1 VADKDINLRAKENIT
16 VGTAQQRESESHLF
30 EQTKSGLMS
39 TGGMGVM
46 VGSSSTK
53 VTDTGKSISNV
64 GSTVGSVL
72 GNVSMT
78 AGENLTVKGSEV
90 LAGKD
95 INLSGKNVAILAAEN
110 HSSQTHSVEQKS
122 SGLTLA
128 LSGAVGSA
136 MNTAVTTAKAA
147 SEESNGRLSALQG
160 VKAALSGA
168 QAVQAGQLVQAQGGD
183 AASMFGVSASLGSQ
197 KSSSQQHQEQ
207 TSVTGSTLT
216 AGNNLTVT
224 ATGEGNSGDIV
235 VQGSQLKAGGDTRLD
250 AARDL
255 LLLGDANTQK
265 TDGSNSSSGGS
276 VGVSLGLNG
285 ASSGLSIFANANKG
299 QGNEHGNG
307 TTWTETTV
315 DSGGTLSLNSG
326 RDTSLIG
333 AQASGE
339 TVKVDVGRDL
349 LLQSQ
354 QDSDNYDAKQT
365 STSGGASVAV
375 TGGGSANLSMSKDNL
390 HSNYDSVQEQTGIF
404 AGSGGFDITVGE
416 HTQLDGAVIASTA
429 DQSKNSLDTGTL
441 GFSDIENKAD
451 FNAEHQGGS
460 LSTGGP

>member
-1 VADKDINLRAKENIT
+1 NVVADKDINLRAKENIT

-30 EQTKSGLMS
+30 EQKKSGLMS
-39 TGGMGVM
+39 TGGIGVT
-46 VGSSSTK
+46 VGSNSQKT
-53 VTDTGKSISNV
+53 TDTGKSLSNV

-78 AGENLTVKGSEV
+78 VGEDLTVQGSEV

-95 INLSGKNVAILAAEN
+95 INLSGKNVSILAAEN
-110 HSSQTHSVEQKS
+110 QSSQTHSVEQKS

-136 MNTAVTTAKAA
+136 LNTAVTTAKDAR
-147 SEESNGRLSALQG
+147 EESNGRLSALQG

-183 AASMFGVSASLGSQ
+183 TASMFGVSASLGSQ

-224 ATGEGNSGDIV
+224 ATGEGNPANSGDIL
-235 VQGSQLKAGGDTRLD
+235 VQGSQLKVGGDTTLD

-255 LLLGDANTQK
+255 LLLGAANTQK

-276 VGVSLGLNG
+276 VGVSLGFG
-285 ASSGLSIFANANKG
+285 SAGGGLSIFANANKG
-299 QGNEHGNG
+299 QGNEHGDG
-307 TTWTETTV
+307 TFWTETQIDT
-315 DSGGTLSLNSG
+315 GGTLSLSSG

-339 TVKVDVGRDL
+339 SVKVDVGRDL

-365 STSGGASVAV
+365 STSGGVSMAV
-375 TGGGSANLSMSKDNL
+375 VGGGGSANLSISKDKL

-404 AGSGGFDITVGE
+404 AGAGGFDITVGE
-416 HTQLDGAVIASTA
+416 HTQLDGA
-429 DQSKNSLDTGTL
+429 
-441 GFSDIENKAD
+441 
-451 FNAEHQGGS
+451 
-460 LSTGGP
+460 

>member
-1 VADKDINLRAKENIT
+1 
-16 VGTAQQRESESHLF
+16 
-30 EQTKSGLMS
+30 M
-39 TGGMGVM
+39 
-46 VGSSSTK
+46 
-53 VTDTGKSISNV
+53 
-64 GSTVGSVL
+64 
-72 GNVSMT
+72 
-78 AGENLTVKGSEV
+78 

-95 INLSGKNVAILAAEN
+95 INLSGKNVSILAAEN
-110 HSSQTHSVEQKS
+110 QSSQTYSVEQKS

-136 MNTAVTTAKAA
+136 AKDARD
-147 SEESNGRLSALQG
+147 ESNGRLAALQG

-197 KSSSQQHQEQ
+197 KSSSQQHQQQ

-216 AGNNLTVT
+216 AGNNLTIN
-224 ATGEGNSGDIV
+224 ATGDGHSANSGDIV
-235 VQGSQLKAGGDTRLD
+235 VQGSQLKAGGDTTLD

-255 LLLGDANTQK
+255 LLLGAANTQK

-276 VGVSLGLNG
+276 VGVSLGLG
-285 ASSGLSIFANANKG
+285 GSGGGLSIFANANKG
-299 QGNEHGNG
+299 QGSEHGDG
-307 TTWTETTV
+307 TFWTETTV

-333 AQASGE
+333 AQASGD

-354 QDSDNYDAKQT
+354 QDSDYYDSKQT
-365 STSGGASVAV
+365 STSGGVSVAV
-375 TGGGSANLSMSKDNL
+375 IGSGSSANLSMSQDKL

-404 AGSGGFDITVGE
+404 AGKGGFDITVGE
-416 HTQLDGAVIASTA
+416 HTQLNGAVIGSTA
-429 DQSKNSLDTGTL
+429 TADKNKLDTGTL

-451 FNAEHQGGS
+451 FKVEHQSVGI
-460 LSTGGP
+460 STGGNIGGQFAGNMANGLLTGV

>member
-1 VADKDINLRAKENIT
+1 
-16 VGTAQQRESESHLF
+16 
-30 EQTKSGLMS
+30 M
-39 TGGMGVM
+39 
-46 VGSSSTK
+46 
-53 VTDTGKSISNV
+53 
-64 GSTVGSVL
+64 
-72 GNVSMT
+72 
-78 AGENLTVKGSEV
+78 
-90 LAGKD
+90 
-95 INLSGKNVAILAAEN
+95 
-110 HSSQTHSVEQKS
+110 
-122 SGLTLA
+122 
-128 LSGAVGSA
+128 
-136 MNTAVTTAKAA
+136 
-147 SEESNGRLSALQG
+147 
-160 VKAALSGA
+160 KAALSGA

-224 ATGEGNSGDIV
+224 ATGEGNSGDIL
-235 VQGSQLKAGGDTRLD
+235 VQGSQLKAGGDTTLD

-255 LLLGDANTQK
+255 LLLGAANTQK

-307 TTWTETTV
+307 TTWTETTL

-339 TVKVDVGRDL
+339 SVKVDVGRDL

-354 QDSDNYDAKQT
+354 QDSK
-365 STSGGASVAV
+365 
-375 TGGGSANLSMSKDNL
+375 
-390 HSNYDSVQEQTGIF
+390 
-404 AGSGGFDITVGE
+404 
-416 HTQLDGAVIASTA
+416 TA
-429 DQSKNSLDTGTL
+429 RQR
-441 GFSDIENKAD
+441 
-451 FNAEHQGGS
+451 
-460 LSTGGP
+460 